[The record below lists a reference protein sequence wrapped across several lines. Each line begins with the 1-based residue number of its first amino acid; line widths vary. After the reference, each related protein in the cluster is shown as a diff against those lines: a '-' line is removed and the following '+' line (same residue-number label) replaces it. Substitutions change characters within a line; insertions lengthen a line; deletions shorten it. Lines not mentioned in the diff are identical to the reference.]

1 MIALFRDAEGETWE
15 VREYTGFPGDIQF
28 AGAHIWVETGD
39 LVLRNAESGKVTAYS
54 AEAWAEK
61 LALGEFTPAA

>member
-1 MIALFRDAEGETWE
+1 MMQTFCDADGEAWE
-15 VREYTGFPGDIQF
+15 VREYSGFPGDIRF

-39 LVLRNAESGKVTAYS
+39 MVLRNAESGKVTAYS

-61 LALGEFTPAA
+61 LALGEFKPAA